1 MIAFVRGSV
10 VSIGAES
17 LVVDVGPIGVSVLV
31 TPATA
36 LAVRI
41 GENIQLITS
50 MVIREDSWTVY
61 GFLDADEKSVFELVQ
76 TVNGIGPR
84 IAMAVLAAM
93 SPDDLRRAIHAED
106 SKALTAVS
114 GLGSKGAQRV
124 ILELRDRIG
133 LPSSSISSSAGPTA
147 GWQSSVHAG
156 LTSLGWSGREADVA
170 ISEITPLA
178 DEQIAAGAADIPV
191 LLKAALRSLDRS

>member
-1 MIAFVRGSV
+1 
-10 VSIGAES
+10 VSIGFEN
-17 LVVDVGPIGVSVLV
+17 LVVDIGPMGVSVSV

-93 SPDDLRRAIHAED
+93 SPDDLRRAIQSED

-133 LPSSSISSSAGPTA
+133 QPSSGFTSAIGPTA

-156 LTSLGWSGREADVA
+156 LTSLGWSAREADAA
-170 ISEITPLA
+170 ISEVTPLA
-178 DEQIAAGAADIPV
+178 DEQIDAGAADIPV